1 MDFVW
6 LVSSEQTL
14 NFVDHNKLKGL
25 NYNIAQEHGTKKGVN
40 SKNVIERK
48 SQKLSRNHL
57 LGLPKSKTKRLV
69 LIHKKKKRKKKK
81 ISTYLIE

>member
-25 NYNIAQEHGTKKGVN
+25 NHNIAQEQGTKGGVN
-40 SKNVIERK
+40 SKNVIEGK
-48 SQKLSRNHL
+48 SQKLRRNHL
-57 LGLPKSKTKRLV
+57 PGLPKSKTKRLV
-69 LIHKKKKRKKKK
+69 LIPKKKKKD
-81 ISTYLIE
+81 